1 MKLKFKKYMIKQL
14 PEEHPHPDL
23 ANDLSKQRMREEFA
37 MYKKLQGDDRMEIS
51 EDDGGMTYYIINARW
66 IDAWREWI

>member
-1 MKLKFKKYMIKQL
+1 
-14 PEEHPHPDL
+14 
-23 ANDLSKQRMREEFA
+23 MREEFA